1 MRTLIGIAVLVLA
14 GAALAA
20 DDKKEK
26 DKDKKEAIDG
36 KKLIG
41 KWEPEKPKK
50 GELASIEFTATGKLI
65 AVADVG
71 GKDAKAEGTYKLDG
85 DKLTF
90 EITFMGETV
99 KETITITKLTDD
111 ELEGRDKEGKAEAF
125 KRAKPK

>member
-1 MRTLIGIAVLVLA
+1 MRTLIGVAVLALA
-14 GAALAA
+14 GAALVA

-26 DKDKKEAIDG
+26 DKKDPIDG

-50 GELASIEFTATGKLI
+50 GELASIEFTAAGKLI
-65 AVADVG
+65 AIADVG

-125 KRAKPK
+125 KKAKPK

>member
-1 MRTLIGIAVLVLA
+1 MRALLAVAVLGLA

-20 DDKKEK
+20 DE
-26 DKDKKEAIDG
+26 KDKKEPIDG

-41 KWEPEKPKK
+41 KWEPKVAKK
-50 GELASIEFTATGKLI
+50 GELSSIEFTANGKLI

-90 EITFMGETV
+90 EIAFMGETV
-99 KETITITKLTDD
+99 KETITLTKLTDD
-111 ELEGRDKEGKAEAF
+111 EMEGKDKEGKVEAF
-125 KRAKPK
+125 KRAKAKP